1 MMNYNNQLA
10 LSKNRIYDTHLVL
23 RSPIVWA
30 PHKAGLAL
38 GNK

>member
-1 MMNYNNQLA
+1 MNYNNQLA

-23 RSPIVWA
+23 HRPIVWA
-30 PHKAGLAL
+30 LSKAGLAL